1 MSFSKG
7 LSVLFHR
14 DLARLNQQI
23 EAFPD
28 DSSLW
33 SVLPGITNSAGNL
46 VLHIEGNLK
55 EFVARQLG
63 KLPYKRERELEFTS
77 KGFGKEELAARI
89 GELQKMVPS
98 IIAALSLEQVAMEYP
113 RVVLEKPLST
123 QDFLIHLYGHLN
135 WHLGQID
142 YVRRIVT
149 GTGALKAAGL

>member
-7 LSVLFHR
+7 LSMLFRR
-14 DLARLNQQI
+14 DLTRLNQQI

-28 DSSLW
+28 DASLW

-46 VLHIEGNLK
+46 VLHLEGNLK
-55 EFVARQLG
+55 EFVGRQLG
-63 KLPYKRERELEFTS
+63 NLPYRRERELEFSS
-77 KGFGKEELAARI
+77 KGFGKADLAARVV
-89 GELQKMVPS
+89 ELKEIIPS
-98 IIAALSLEQVAMEYP
+98 AIEALSSEQIAMEYP
-113 RVVLEKPLST
+113 QVVLEKPLST

-149 GTGALKAAGL
+149 GKSAVKATGL